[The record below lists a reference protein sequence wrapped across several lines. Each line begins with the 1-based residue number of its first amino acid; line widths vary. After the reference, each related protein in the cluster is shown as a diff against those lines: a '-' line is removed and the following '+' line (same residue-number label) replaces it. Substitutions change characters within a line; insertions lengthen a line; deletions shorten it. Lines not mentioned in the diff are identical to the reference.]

1 MMDPITFDILWQRLI
16 SIMDEIDQIIV
27 RTTFSTILSESR
39 DFACILTDVQGR
51 SLCQSVWSTANFSV
65 VLPRTAKSMLDYF
78 GTRSLCQGDVLATND
93 PWIGT
98 GHLPDFILLTP
109 IFWHGQI
116 IAFIG
121 TIAHVSDVG
130 GHPGEIEGLDVFSE
144 GLNMPPFKLY
154 EAGVENELAFR
165 IIGHNCRVPDMLLG
179 DLRAMAGA
187 ARIGAIRIREF
198 LDEYELR
205 NLETLATEI
214 LDRSEALMRQKITAL
229 PDGVYSYGMDIDGY
243 IDTVH
248 LHATVT
254 ISGSDIYVDYAGSSP
269 QTQLGSINCVY
280 NSTFAASL
288 FPFKAALVPD
298 LPNNEGLFRPIHV
311 SAPDGSILNA
321 TFPMPVK
328 ARAKTVNNVNQVLF
342 GALWPVFGPRVNASN
357 GAIWPFVLKGEDDQL
372 GYFLVD
378 MLPHGGRGAT
388 PAMDGTI
395 PVAYPENSIITPCEI
410 LETRAPILFMRKEF
424 RQDSAGLGQHR
435 GGVGQIIVFKHIGT
449 QPMIFNLT
457 PDRITTAPP
466 GIAGGQAGLI
476 GEVRIDG
483 ELVLRFPPILLQPG
497 SVVELHI
504 AGGGGF
510 GPVAEREIDR
520 ILEDMAMGLISER
533 CAREDY
539 MLNQRQSRGL
549 AVAAV

>member
-1 MMDPITFDILWQRLI
+1 MDPITFDILWQRLI

-229 PDGVYSYGMDIDGY
+229 TDGVYSYGMDIDGY

-342 GALWPVFGPRVNASN
+342 GWW
-357 GAIWPFVLKGEDDQL
+357 I
-372 GYFLVD
+372 
-378 MLPHGGRGAT
+378 
-388 PAMDGTI
+388 
-395 PVAYPENSIITPCEI
+395 
-410 LETRAPILFMRKEF
+410 
-424 RQDSAGLGQHR
+424 
-435 GGVGQIIVFKHIGT
+435 
-449 QPMIFNLT
+449 
-457 PDRITTAPP
+457 
-466 GIAGGQAGLI
+466 
-476 GEVRIDG
+476 
-483 ELVLRFPPILLQPG
+483 
-497 SVVELHI
+497 
-504 AGGGGF
+504 
-510 GPVAEREIDR
+510 
-520 ILEDMAMGLISER
+520 
-533 CAREDY
+533 
-539 MLNQRQSRGL
+539 
-549 AVAAV
+549 